1 MSKILILGDGIL
13 GSELQLQTGWD
24 LASRKTTG
32 LNIRDNQ
39 QLYQVLEDYDT
50 VINCIANTNTYSDD
64 GKDMCEVN
72 YYFPYHLAVICNKL
86 KIKLV
91 QISTEYVYA
100 NNKGLPN
107 EDSLPIPADNWY
119 SYYKLKADDIVAL
132 VSNSYLICRLL
143 HKSKD
148 FNPPEVWSVCTSGDT
163 VDKIAEL
170 VIKLVRY
177 GAYGLYNVGTGS
189 KWLSSIV
196 KNKNLDI
203 VQPPE
208 GVPIDTRMDLTKMN
222 NFLDKLNLV

>member
-24 LASRKTTG
+24 LVSRKLTG
-32 LNIRDNQ
+32 LNIKDTD
-39 QLYQVLEDYDT
+39 QLRKVLEGYDT
-50 VINCIANTNTYSDD
+50 VINCIANTDTYSDNA
-64 GKDMCEVN
+64 KDMCEVN
-72 YYFPYHLAVICNKL
+72 YYFPYHLALICNEL

-91 QISTEYVYA
+91 HISTEYVYA
-100 NNKGLPN
+100 NNKTLPN
-107 EDSLPIPADNWY
+107 EDSLPIPANNWY

-132 VSNSYLICRLL
+132 ISNSYLICRLL

-148 FNPPEVWSVCTSGDT
+148 FNPPEVWSICTSGDK

-170 VIKLVRY
+170 VIRLVRN

-196 KNKNLDI
+196 KNKNCTV

-208 GVPIDTRMDLTKMN
+208 GIPIDTRMDLTKMD
-222 NFLDKLNLV
+222 NFLYNPYLV

>member
-24 LASRKTTG
+24 LVSRKTTG
-32 LNIRDNQ
+32 LNIRDTH
-39 QLYQVLEDYDT
+39 QLYKVLEGYDT

-72 YYFPYHLAVICNKL
+72 YYFPYYLAVICNEL
-86 KIKLV
+86 KVKLV

-107 EDSLPIPADNWY
+107 EDSLPLPAPNWY
-119 SYYKLKADDIVAL
+119 SYYKLMADNVVSLI
-132 VSNSYLICRLL
+132 SNSYLICRLL

-148 FNPPEVWSVCTSGDT
+148 FNPPEVWSVETSGDT

-170 VIKLVRY
+170 VIKLIRND
-177 GAYGLYNVGTGS
+177 AYGLYNVGTGS
-189 KWLSSIV
+189 KWLSLLIKDRKCPIV
-196 KNKNLDI
+196 N
-203 VQPPE
+203 PPK
-208 GVPIDTRMDLTKMN
+208 GVPTDTRMDLTKMN